1 MLHPKI
7 YWKKFNESVGGSV
20 VDGGLAGGDW
30 KFLGGSVGGCAVDGW
45 VEFWCWICLENKSL
59 DVGCVIKWYSIINKV
74 DFERVKCDI
83 L

>member
-1 MLHPKI
+1 M
-7 YWKKFNESVGGSV
+7 GGRV
-20 VDGGLAGGDW
+20 VDGGLAGSDW

-59 DVGCVIKWYSIINKV
+59 DVGYVIKWYSIINKV